1 MTPNEAGSLRSG
13 VTAIVLTLDEAEHLP
28 ACLESLR
35 FADRVIVV
43 DSGSRDGTPALAR
56 AAGAAVVDHPFVNYS
71 RQRAFALGLSTT
83 RWTLFVDADERVP
96 AALASEIRHVV
107 DQGAGVRTDDALA
120 ESADASVDAPAG
132 YWIPRANVFW
142 GHTLRGGGWWP
153 DHQLRLL
160 RTGRAHYDPLR
171 GVHEVASLDG
181 PAGWLAN
188 PLVHLN
194 YASWAEF
201 DAKQRAYARLDAQ
214 RRLADGWRLR
224 PHQRITQPL
233 RAMYYRYV
241 ALGGWRD
248 GWLGLR
254 LAMKMAATEAF
265 TLALMRSGPGSGP
278 DTGTP

>member
-1 MTPNEAGSLRSG
+1 MTPNEAGPLRSG

-43 DSGSRDGTPALAR
+43 DSGSRDGTTALAR
-56 AAGAAVVDHPFVNYS
+56 AAGAAVVHHPFVNYS
-71 RQRAFALGLSTT
+71 RQREFALSLSAT
-83 RWTLFVDADERVP
+83 RWSLFVDADERVP
-96 AALASEIRHVV
+96 AALADEIRRVV
-107 DQGAGVRTDDALA
+107 DRDASVRTD
-120 ESADASVDAPAG
+120 DAPAG

-160 RTGRAHYDPLR
+160 RTGRAHYDLR
-171 GVHEVASLDG
+171 RAVHEVASLDG
-181 PAGWLAN
+181 PAGSLAN

-241 ALGGWRD
+241 TLGGWRD

-254 LAMKMAATEAF
+254 LAMKMAATEAS
-265 TLALMRSGPGSGP
+265 TLALMRGGPGSRP
-278 DTGTP
+278 DPSTP